1 MRLIMWTTFGLLS
14 TLNLNGQDITGDWQ
28 GKLKVG
34 ATEFRMV
41 VSFAKD
47 DRAAGGWRA
56 TQLRPDLGS
65 DSASTDLV
73 SLTNSNLTVKFD
85 EFDSRYEGKLSA
97 DGNQLT
103 GRWTDGQSRPLNL
116 RRAAPDTS
124 WRQDRTAHRVQFVTV
139 ADNIKLE
146 VLDWGGIGRDLILLA
161 GQGNSAHGFDQLA
174 PKLAAKYHVYG
185 ITRRGYGASS
195 KPPLSKEN
203 YAANQLGD
211 DVLVVMDALRIE
223 RPPVLVGHSLG
234 GEELSSIG
242 SRQPKRVSGLIYL
255 DAGYAYAY
263 NNSALGSTSGPRQA
277 PTQTVEQAIRAG
289 MQKYSRIDVPILAIY
304 ALPHERGIDDPAARA
319 AADANDLKFQGAQ
332 AKAFEE
338 GLPSARVVRLAHAS
352 HYVFLSNED
361 EVLREMGA
369 FIEKLP

>member
-139 ADNIKLE
+139 ADNINLE
-146 VLDWGGIGRDLILLA
+146 VLDWGGIRRDLILLA
-161 GQGNSAHGFDQLA
+161 GQGNRCSWIRPTRAE
-174 PKLAAKYHVYG
+174 
-185 ITRRGYGASS
+185 TRREVSRLWHHAPRLRCVQQTASEQRKLRGQS
-195 KPPLSKEN
+195 TRRRRPS
-203 YAANQLGD
+203 GD
-211 DVLVVMDALRIE
+211 
-223 RPPVLVGHSLG
+223 G
-234 GEELSSIG
+234 
-242 SRQPKRVSGLIYL
+242 
-255 DAGYAYAY
+255 
-263 NNSALGSTSGPRQA
+263 
-277 PTQTVEQAIRAG
+277 RA
-289 MQKYSRIDVPILAIY
+289 
-304 ALPHERGIDDPAARA
+304 
-319 AADANDLKFQGAQ
+319 
-332 AKAFEE
+332 
-338 GLPSARVVRLAHAS
+338 
-352 HYVFLSNED
+352 
-361 EVLREMGA
+361 
-369 FIEKLP
+369 